1 MVYEKLERLEEA
13 KAEYSRFLEVAPA
26 GSPDIKDVQ
35 AHLLQLR
42 SKEAK
47 P

>member
-1 MVYEKLERLEEA
+1 MAYEKVGRIEEA
-13 KAEYSRFLEVAPA
+13 KAAYARFLEVAPA

-35 AHLLQLR
+35 AHLSQLR
-42 SKEAK
+42 GKEVK